1 MCKDVPMDD
10 QKSKRIDPAE
20 FVNTP
25 VDIRPDLS
33 MYGIEEYDRGICED
47 NYRNRTVLRKQKL
60 AWMPIYDNN
69 GHATG
74 QIEVLSQAMQEGRA
88 LASLNQRKGLLK
100 DPQDANSDYRTGLD
114 LMYDPHADELV
125 PPWIM
130 NATRDYYRIE
140 EARDEAQADPLKTG
154 KKIRPNLVSYPGRCR
169 YVKSDGIRCML
180 WHAGRAADDGFCRT
194 HLGVV
199 NPEAGVGAVE
209 RARHKAMTMAPAMV
223 DVLEEMALYATS
235 EPTRVQ
241 AANSLLDR
249 SGVRQGVD
257 VNVEGTVEVRPA
269 ADIIRER
276 LGRLSK
282 STEVQEELTAKVLG
296 HEHDSD
302 IVEAEI
308 VTDKDADE

>member
-1 MCKDVPMDD
+1 MDD
-10 QKSKRIDPAE
+10 QQKPERINPAD
-20 FVNTP
+20 FVDTP

-60 AWMPIYDNN
+60 SWMPIYDNN

-88 LASLNQRKGLLK
+88 LSSLNQRKGLLK
-100 DPQDANSDYRTGLD
+100 DPQDANSDYRTGLE
-114 LMYDPHADELV
+114 LMYDTKADELV

-140 EARDEAQADPLKTG
+140 EAREQAADSTTA

-169 YVKSDGIRCML
+169 FVKSDGIRCML

-199 NPEAGVGAVE
+199 NPDAGVGAVE
-209 RARHKAMTMAPAMV
+209 RARHKAMMTAPAMV

-235 EPTRVQ
+235 EPARIQ

-249 SGVRQGVD
+249 SGVRQGIDLTVD
-257 VNVEGTVEVRPA
+257 GQVEVRPA
-269 ADIIRER
+269 ADIIKE
-276 LGRLSK
+276 RLSK
-282 STEVQEELTAKVLG
+282 LSNSSAIQEELTAKVVG
-296 HEHDSD
+296 QGDSGD
-302 IVEAEI
+302 IVDAEI
-308 VTDKDADE
+308 VTDSQDTENGN